1 MAGREPGHYGAGDTI
16 VRDKHDSE
24 PQPEAPIPIWCKPIA
39 LVGWGVLIAILL
51 GLIIWGI
58 GQLVRGAP
66 PQEPATTIAPSTTSK
81 APTTPR
87 SSAAPVAPPTR
98 HSDEQTTTATT
109 AKTDAPTAST
119 ENSGAPATTSTPSPG
134 AFRLPQLPSVITLP
148 SLPGL
153 PTEITLPPGL

>member
-1 MAGREPGHYGAGDTI
+1 MAGREPGHYGAGGTI
-16 VRDKHDSE
+16 VQDNYGQE
-24 PQPEAPIPIWCKPIA
+24 PEPETPIPGWRRPIA

-58 GQLVRGAP
+58 GQLVHGAP
-66 PQEPATTIAPSTTSK
+66 PQEPATTIAPTMTSK
-81 APTTPR
+81 TPTTPR
-87 SSAAPVAPPTR
+87 SSAPPVTPPTH

-109 AKTDAPTAST
+109 PGTDAPTAST
-119 ENSGAPATTSTPSPG
+119 ENSGAPTTTSTPSPG

-153 PTEITLPPGL
+153 PTEITLRPGL